1 MPRLVTVPSPQHDVS
16 RSHLEVR
23 LEGWH
28 VLLVDLGATNS
39 TTLRRNGQPEVRLRP
54 YEPVL
59 AGTGDVVD
67 LGDGV
72 ELTFEDLP

>member
-1 MPRLVTVPSPQHDVS
+1 
-16 RSHLEVR
+16 
-23 LEGWH
+23 

-39 TTLRRNGQPEVRLRP
+39 TTLRRLGQPLVRLHP

-59 AGTGDVVD
+59 AGAGDVVD